1 MCPVS
6 FPVLFPTRCQL
17 QHIGNMSPWEGSI
30 PATSLSSWMPQQTLL
45 HPRLASLIV
54 PFRFFPAHFL
64 EGGRPPC
71 VLCEYSMLS
80 RGLRADKS
88 TVLHLNSDL
97 LSIICHPN
105 IASQNFSSLCRRPSS
120 KHSHPSFCHSSPKLL
135 HSLCC
140 FPWFLCIIYCKPLP
154 VCGHPLS
161 ASGTICHEAGLFTP
175 REGQVVLRCV
185 PGEGSRFSRKDWSS
199 L

>member
-1 MCPVS
+1 
-6 FPVLFPTRCQL
+6 
-17 QHIGNMSPWEGSI
+17 
-30 PATSLSSWMPQQTLL
+30 
-45 HPRLASLIV
+45 
-54 PFRFFPAHFL
+54 
-64 EGGRPPC
+64 
-71 VLCEYSMLS
+71 MLS
-80 RGLRADKS
+80 RGLLTMSPNRADKS

-105 IASQNFSSLCRRPSS
+105 IVSQNFSSLCRRPSS

-135 HSLCC
+135 HSLHC
-140 FPWFLCIIYCKPLP
+140 FPWFLCIIYCFYLCIIYCKPLP
-154 VCGHPLS
+154 VCGHALS
-161 ASGTICHEAGLFTP
+161 ASGTICHEAWLFTP